1 MKQKVCIASI
11 LLLDTVC
18 AKANNYKVS
27 SPDGRLAVKVE
38 CVDGKAFYSVELN
51 GKQMLKPSALGLV
64 ANYGDF
70 SQHLTMGAMKGT
82 EKHLSYDMTRIK
94 KSHIE
99 KDVYEATIGFLNAKK
114 DKIALFDG

>member
-11 LLLDTVC
+11 LLLGTVC

-70 SQHLTMGAMKGT
+70 SQHPVSYT
-82 EKHLSYDMTRIK
+82 HL
-94 KSHIE
+94 
-99 KDVYEATIGFLNAKK
+99 DVYKRQVVGNSS
-114 DKIALFDG
+114 